1 MKLGLIG
8 AGYWGKNLVRVFY
21 ELGVLDVICDLDEK
35 VLKERKKDHP
45 KLKITKDFSD
55 ILNDKKIKGVI
66 ISSPAAIHY
75 DLVKKALFSGKDV
88 FVEKPLALDIKQG
101 EELVKIA
108 REKKLILMV
117 GHLLLYH
124 PAVLKLKE
132 IIKSGKLGEVDYIYS
147 NRLNFG
153 KLRKEEDVLWSFAPH
168 DISVIVDIMGMPK
181 KVSSA
186 SRAYLQKDIADIF
199 YGSLEFSKGKAAHI
213 FVSWLNPFKEQKLV
227 VVGSKQMAV
236 FDDQAEDKLVIYSRK
251 VKWQKNKNPEAIKSD
266 GKIIRILRKEP
277 LLEEAKHFLQCIKE
291 RKKPI
296 TDGNSALNVLKIL
309 DDFRNVSKN

>member
-8 AGYWGKNLVRVFY
+8 AGYWGKNLVRVFC
-21 ELGVLDVICDLDEK
+21 ELGVLDIICDLDEN
-35 VLKERKKDHP
+35 VLKERKKNHP
-45 KLKITKDFSD
+45 KLKITKDLND
-55 ILNDKKIKGVI
+55 ILNDKEIKGVI

-75 DLVKKALFSGKDV
+75 DLVKKVLSSGKDV
-88 FVEKPLALDIKQG
+88 FVEKPLALDVKQG
-101 EELVKIA
+101 KELVKIA

-117 GHLLLYH
+117 GHLLLFH
-124 PAVLKLKE
+124 PAVIKLKE

-181 KVSSA
+181 KVSST
-186 SRAYLQKDIADIF
+186 SKAYLQKDIADIF

-227 VVGSKQMAV
+227 IVGSKQMAV

-266 GKIIRILRKEP
+266 GKIIRILEKEP
-277 LLEEAKHFLQCIKE
+277 LLEEAKHFLQCVKE

-296 TDGNSALNVLKIL
+296 TDGSSALNVLKVL